1 MKTFVKG
8 FALAVALA
16 AGTYSYAAVPGDGSS
31 NPSLKQLIHQT
42 KALESL
48 AERPAEHRTL
58 AAEYRQIAQLQREE
72 AAKMDD
78 RAAWYSRFPIY
89 SSEKFKRST
98 IDSSLFFARK
108 YRADAQKSDDLAT
121 RHERLAG

>member
-16 AGTYSYAAVPGDGSS
+16 AGTYSYAAAPLDGNNGSV
-31 NPSLKQLIHQT
+31 KQLIHRT
-42 KALESL
+42 KTLESV

-58 AAEYRQIAQLQREE
+58 AADYRQLAQLQRQE

-78 RAAWYSRFPIY
+78 RAAWYGRFPIY